1 MYYASRGYLDSEE
14 RIAKVHT
21 EVRMIRR
28 RSNDTN
34 S

>member
-1 MYYASRGYLDSEE
+1 MPRDLDSEE